1 MASVTLS
8 AEYQLSIPKEVRDEM
23 HLRVGQKFAVI
34 PKGDSIVLVPIRSL
48 EDSRGSLKGA
58 DPSDYRD
65 RDDGLERF
73 G

>member
-8 AEYQLSIPKEVRDEM
+8 AEYQLAIPKEVRDEM

-65 RDDGLERF
+65 RNDRLERF